1 MDVDNFRRLFRYD
14 HWANE
19 EVLRSLKATKDT
31 PARSLGLLAHILGA
45 EYIWHSRLRQEL
57 SPVAVWS
64 QLTVADCEHHIRALK
79 ALWESYLNNLRRDGL
94 AATVPYTN
102 TQGEAFTSGV
112 SDILMHVVMHSAYH
126 RGQIAADMRAN
137 GHTPAYTDFI
147 HAVRQHKVD

>member
-19 EVLRSLKATKDT
+19 EVLRSLKAAKDT
-31 PARSLGLLAHILGA
+31 PTRSLGLLAHVVGA
-45 EYIWHSRLRQEL
+45 EYIWHSRLRQEP
-57 SPVAVWS
+57 SPLTVWS
-64 QLTVADCEHHIRALK
+64 QLTVADSEHHILALK
-79 ALWESYLNNLRRDGL
+79 SLWESYLNSLGRDDL
-94 AATVPYTN
+94 AASVSYKN